1 MELFQAME
9 MSWGSPEELGNLNCD
24 SGYTKAYIF
33 QNSNYT
39 LQVLV

>member
-1 MELFQAME
+1 MELFQVME
-9 MSWGSPEELGNLNCD
+9 MSWGSPKELGNLNCD

-33 QNSNYT
+33 QNSNYI